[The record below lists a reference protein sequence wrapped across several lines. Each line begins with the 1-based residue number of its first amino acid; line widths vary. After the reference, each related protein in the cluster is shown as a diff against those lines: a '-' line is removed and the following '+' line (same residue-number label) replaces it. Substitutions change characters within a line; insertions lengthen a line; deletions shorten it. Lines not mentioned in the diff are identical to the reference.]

1 MRSEITVKFC
11 TMKKDSL
18 KKKPEHG
25 ENRAENIRAEKSQIT
40 DDLKKS

>member
-1 MRSEITVKFC
+1 MRCEITVKFG

-18 KKKPEHG
+18 KKKPKCG
-25 ENRAENIRAEKSQIT
+25 ENRVENIRQEKSQIT